1 MKDWRASLNG
11 DPLPWLLEPD
21 NPSVRYFALTDL
33 LDRSLDDPQVVA
45 AKAKINASRP
55 VKAILDAM
63 YPAGYWVKP
72 GAGYSPKYRSTVWS
86 VIFLDQLGADGSDPR
101 IHAACEYVL
110 SHTQAPN
117 GGFGSS
123 GRVDAPH
130 PPNSAV
136 IHCLNGNLLRAM
148 LGLGLGDDERVA
160 RAIEWQARSITGDK
174 FNDYYKSG
182 TTGPGF
188 ACVANY
194 GQPCAWG
201 AIKALRALARIPEA
215 KRAPHVRKAIKA
227 GVEFLL
233 SRDPAQADYPTGDG
247 RISSSWFKLGFPSG
261 YVADVLQNLE
271 VLAELGHGR
280 DPLKRAYGKRLK
292 PAIEWLL
299 SKQDPDGRWKNQ
311 YSYSGKLWTDIE
323 PPPSGVLRQGSI
335 SKWVTLRACRVL
347 RAVA

>member
-1 MKDWRASLNG
+1 MMKDWRTCLNG

-33 LDRSLDDPQVVA
+33 LDRLRDDPEVVA
-45 AKAKINASRP
+45 IKAKINASRP

-63 YPAGYWVKP
+63 HPGGYWFKP
-72 GAGYSPKYRSTVWS
+72 GPGYSPKYRSTVWS
-86 VIFLDQLGADGSDPR
+86 VIFLDQLGADGSDPLVR
-101 IHAACEYVL
+101 AACEYVL

-117 GGFGSS
+117 GGFGCS
-123 GRVDAPH
+123 GSANAPH
-130 PPNSAV
+130 PPNSAA

-174 FNDYYKSG
+174 FSDYYKSG

-188 ACVANY
+188 ACFANY

-201 AIKALRALARIPEA
+201 AIKALRALARVPEN
-215 KRAPHVRKAIKA
+215 KRTPQVKKAIRV
-227 GVEFLL
+227 GVKFLL

-261 YVADVLQNLE
+261 YVADVLQNIEAL
-271 VLAELGHGR
+271 VELGHGR
-280 DPLKRAYGKRLK
+280 DPLKWTYGKRLR

-299 SKQDPDGRWKNQ
+299 SKQDKDGRWKNQ
-311 YSYSGKLWTDIE
+311 YSYSGKLWADIE
-323 PPPSGVLRQGSI
+323 PRGNV

-347 RAVA
+347 RAAA

>member
-1 MKDWRASLNG
+1 MDWYTHLNE

-21 NPSVRYFALTDL
+21 NPSMRYFALTDL
-33 LDRSLDDPQVVA
+33 LDRPTDDPDVMA
-45 AKAKINASRP
+45 AQAAINSSHP
-55 VKAILDAM
+55 VKNILDAM

-72 GAGYSPKYRSTVWS
+72 GPGYSPKYRATVWS

-101 IHAACEYVL
+101 IHTACEYVL

-117 GGFGSS
+117 GGFGANSN
-123 GRVDAPH
+123 VDAPH
-130 PPNSAV
+130 PPNSIV

-148 LGLGLGDDERVA
+148 LGFSLGDDERVQ
-160 RAIEWQARSITGDK
+160 RAIEWQARSITGEG
-174 FNDYYKSG
+174 FEGQYKSA
-182 TTGPGF
+182 TPGPGF
-188 ACVANY
+188 ACGANY

-201 AIKALRALARIPEA
+201 AIKALRALARIPKS
-215 KRAPHVRKAIKA
+215 KRIPPVKKAIKV

-233 SRDPAQADYPTGDG
+233 SRDPAKADYPAGDG
-247 RISSSWFKLGFPSG
+247 RINSSWFKLGFPSG

-271 VLAELGHGR
+271 VLVELEYGR
-280 DPLKRAYGKRLK
+280 DKRLK

-299 SKQDPDGRWKNQ
+299 SKQDKAGRWKNQ

-323 PPPSGVLRQGSI
+323 PQGSV

-347 RAVA
+347 KAIH

>member
-1 MKDWRASLNG
+1 MDWRKPLNH

-33 LDRSLDDPQVVA
+33 LDRPPDDPDVVS
-45 AKAKINASRP
+45 AKSAINSSRS
-55 VKAILDAM
+55 VKNILDAM

-72 GAGYSPKYRSTVWS
+72 GPGYSPKYRSTVWS

-101 IHAACEYVL
+101 IQAACEYVL

-117 GGFGSS
+117 GGFGCSS
-123 GRVDAPH
+123 RVDAPR

-136 IHCLNGNLLRAM
+136 LHCLHGNLLRAM
-148 LGLGLGDDERVA
+148 LGFGLGEDERIQH
-160 RAIEWQARSITGDK
+160 AIEWQTRSITGDK
-174 FNDYYKSG
+174 FTDYFKSG
-182 TTGPGF
+182 TTSPGF
-188 ACVANY
+188 GCAMNY

-201 AIKALRALARIPEA
+201 AIKALRALARIPKS
-215 KRAPHVRKAIKA
+215 KRTPLVKKAIKV

-233 SRDPAQADYPTGDG
+233 SRDPAKADDPAGDG
-247 RISSSWFKLGFPSG
+247 HISSSWFKLGFPSG

-271 VLAELGHGR
+271 MLAELGHGR
-280 DPLKRAYGKRLK
+280 DKRLK

-299 SKQDPDGRWKNQ
+299 SKQDKAGRWKNQ
-311 YSYSGKLWTDIE
+311 YSYSGKLWADIE
-323 PPPSGVLRQGSI
+323 PQGGV

-347 RAVA
+347 EAVA

>member
-1 MKDWRASLNG
+1 MQDWRAFLNG

-33 LDRSLDDPQVVA
+33 LDRPLDDPEVVA
-45 AKAKINASRP
+45 AKAQINASRP

-63 YPAGYWVKP
+63 YPQGYWVNP
-72 GAGYSPKYRSTVWS
+72 GPGYSPKYRSTVWS
-86 VIFLDQLGADGSDPR
+86 VMFLDQLGADGRDPR
-101 IHAACEYVL
+101 VRKACEYVL
-110 SHTQAPN
+110 EHTQSPN
-117 GGFGSS
+117 GGFGCRGGFKATRPPSS
-123 GRVDAPH
+123 LVL
-130 PPNSAV
+130 
-136 IHCLNGNLLRAM
+136 HCLNGNLLRAM
-148 LGLGLGDDERVA
+148 LGFDLGDDERVQ
-160 RAIEWQARSITGDK
+160 RAVEWQARSITGDK

-201 AIKALRALARIPEA
+201 AIKALRALARIPGD
-215 KRAPHVRKAIKA
+215 KRTPQVKKAIKV

-271 VLAELGHGR
+271 VLVELGHRR
-280 DPLKRAYGKRLK
+280 DMRLK

-299 SKQDPDGRWKNQ
+299 SKQDKEGRWKNQ

-323 PPPSGVLRQGSI
+323 PPPSGILRQGSI
-335 SKWVTLRACRVL
+335 SKWVTLRAGRVL
-347 RAVA
+347 RAAA